1 LLIEKFI
8 RRRRIYPFLEHKK
21 AGPSM
26 AGAITEKFTMVIC
39 SALFRQC
46 AKGLYAGKRSFH
58 SRGIIT
64 KVQFWLE

>member
-1 LLIEKFI
+1 
-8 RRRRIYPFLEHKK
+8 
-21 AGPSM
+21 M